1 MKCVKNPNLTLV
13 NNVTKEIFFFNNKN
27 KKKTRFSCSS
37 EYVRLTINPRFSE
50 TILDLSKLFP
60 SLKIQNDNPHDI
72 LYLQDKFV
80 F

>member
-1 MKCVKNPNLTLV
+1 MLQKKFSFSIIKT
-13 NNVTKEIFFFNNKN
+13 

-60 SLKIQNDNPHDI
+60 LLKIQNDNPHDI